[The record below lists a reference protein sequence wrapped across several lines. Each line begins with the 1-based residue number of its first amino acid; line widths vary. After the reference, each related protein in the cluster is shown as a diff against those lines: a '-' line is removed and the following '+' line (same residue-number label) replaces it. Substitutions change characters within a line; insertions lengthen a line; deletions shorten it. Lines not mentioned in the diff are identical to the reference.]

1 MNDITAALACI
12 AMDEL
17 DAALVRRK
25 EMGELYRNE
34 LGGLSNVK
42 LMNYKEDRTPNYQIF
57 PVHAHNRRGFAEY
70 MWNKGIQV
78 NINNRRNDIYDI
90 FGGLR
95 EDLPNTAKADQDVIL
110 LPLHLDLTEKDVSR
124 VIDAVK
130 NYA

>member
-1 MNDITAALACI
+1 
-12 AMDEL
+12 
-17 DAALVRRK
+17 
-25 EMGELYRNE
+25 MGELYRNE
-34 LGGLSNVK
+34 LGGLSNVQ
-42 LMNYKEDRTPNYQIF
+42 LMNYKEDRNPNYQIF
-57 PVHAHNRRGFAEY
+57 PVHVQNRRGFAEY

-78 NINNRRNDIYDI
+78 NINNRRNDVYDI

-130 NYA
+130 NYG